1 MYQSIGPR
9 NVTLGYFAQV
19 LMRVVLDDPYPRY
32 RVVVVWQGIS
42 RLRRGGPGQARWA
55 SMRA

>member
-1 MYQSIGPR
+1 VYQSIGLR

-32 RVVVVWQGIS
+32 RVVVVWQ
-42 RLRRGGPGQARWA
+42 R
-55 SMRA
+55 